1 LRTRRLLSAI
11 DPCPYLNGRY
21 EKRRPDEVAE
31 ILTDTAEHASD
42 TRGIGHDS
50 HTVVGS
56 AI

>member
-1 LRTRRLLSAI
+1 MGWLAGRLRDRNSSDPASPPSA
-11 DPCPYLNGRY
+11 PP
-21 EKRRPDEVAE
+21 
-31 ILTDTAEHASD
+31 EHALSD